1 MNVVRWPGKR
11 TSGRYVYRCIGG
23 WHWQCD
29 LHGDDDA
36 PNAEGGRVVPTMQE
50 AFAGALAHALVCDRS
65 VERGS
70 DDG

>member
-1 MNVVRWPGKR
+1 MSLERWPGKP

-36 PNAEGGRVVPTMQE
+36 PDAEGGIVLPTMQE
-50 AFAGALAHALVCDRS
+50 AFAGALAHAAVCT
-65 VERGS
+65 GS
-70 DDG
+70 SE